1 MASRAERRRYPE
13 DNLFGTFGNC
23 PVNGKHF
30 IHNIQKGIKSKL
42 KVMMPIDGRIPMQN
56 LLQDLGVRNQAL
68 TLAHELFQQPLGI
81 SLVGTGCTDQ
91 IHGDVGINQD
101 HG

>member
-1 MASRAERRRYPE
+1 MLLHDGQVNAVASGEAAVSQ

-42 KVMMPIDGRIPMQN
+42 NVMMPIDGRIPMQN

-81 SLVGTGCTDQ
+81 SLVGTGCTRPDTW
-91 IHGDVGINQD
+91 
-101 HG
+101 